1 MVKRMMKN
9 IVSNLK
15 NKIKVKLLRH
25 KVLYLFFYVLKN
37 HNNSKFNDKIFY
49 PEKFLQITSYG
60 NKNSD
65 KNIYMIDASSE
76 YMGFGAY
83 FRWCLE
89 ALYEADRLGFVPV
102 VKFGELCPYN
112 ENEGFE
118 LGTNSF
124 EYYFKPVSKISVQET
139 YESKNVFLFNQTDL
153 IRVEKEL
160 GIYNKDSNVI
170 CGYSFD
176 ENYIKKMG
184 EVVKKYIEINQ
195 NTKVYID
202 KSIDKLFESTNK
214 NVNKI
219 LAVHIRGTDFILNWD
234 RHPNMVRPTDY
245 FPIIDEAIKEHK
257 FNYLFLATDDS
268 NLLTLFKNRYSDK
281 LLYFK
286 DVNRSNGQVNV
297 AYVKNDRKNNN
308 YLNGLEVVRDIY
320 TMAYCDGLIAGLSQV
335 SICVRII
342 NRSLDKNFECEQII
356 NKGIYQV

>member
-1 MVKRMMKN
+1 MLKN

-15 NKIKVKLLRH
+15 NKVKIELLQH
-25 KVLYLFFYVLKN
+25 KFLYLFFYVLKN
-37 HNNSKFNDKIFY
+37 RKNCKFTDKIFH
-49 PEKFLQITSYG
+49 PENFLQVYSYG
-60 NKNSD
+60 NKNCD
-65 KNIYMIDASSE
+65 KNIYLIDASSE

-89 ALYEADRLGFVPV
+89 ALYEADRLGFIPV

-112 ENEGFE
+112 EKEGFE

-160 GIYNKDSNVI
+160 GVYDENSNVI

-176 ENYIKKMG
+176 ENYIKEMG
-184 EVVKKYIEINQ
+184 EFVKKYIAINQ
-195 NTKVYID
+195 NTKDYID
-202 KSIDKLFESTNK
+202 KSINKLFEGK
-214 NVNKI
+214 NEKVNKI
-219 LAVHIRGTDFILNWD
+219 LAVHIRGTDFALNWD
-234 RHPNMVRPTDY
+234 RHPNMVKPTDY
-245 FPIIDEAIKEHK
+245 FPIIDDGIKEHK
-257 FNYLFLATDDS
+257 FNYIFLATDDS
-268 NLLTLFKNRYSDK
+268 NLLALFKKRYSDN

-286 DVNRSNGQVNV
+286 DVNRSNGKVNV
-297 AYVKNDRKNNN
+297 AYVKNNRKNNN

-335 SICVRII
+335 SICARII
-342 NRSLDKNFECEQII
+342 NRSLDKNFEYEKII
-356 NKGIYQV
+356 NMGIYKA